1 MSDLTEAELRM
12 TLSGQR
18 GFIPGEQHGTMLGS
32 SPPSAQ
38 SAADACWT
46 PDTMSD
52 EAPFAL
58 PPIPLMSALKAR
70 NIARS
75 YEAIAEQLE
84 DAAMPDQAAAMSR
97 RAAWWLAYATA
108 LAAIPPGA
116 IDRHG
121 S

>member
-1 MSDLTEAELRM
+1 MPA
-12 TLSGQR
+12 GQLAPR
-18 GFIPGEQHGTMLGS
+18 IGAIK
-32 SPPSAQ
+32 
-38 SAADACWT
+38 
-46 PDTMSD
+46 MSD